1 MKNSKQKISFYSVT
15 YIEED
20 NVSISIS
27 IVTINTI
34 EPLWKLN
41 IAKLLSKL
49 GIH

>member
-1 MKNSKQKISFYSVT
+1 MT
-15 YIEED
+15 CIEED

-27 IVTINTI
+27 IMTINAVK
-34 EPLWKLN
+34 PLWELN